1 MPRLSS
7 FAGNQRGG
15 AAILFAVSATV
26 LIGFGA
32 MAVDVG
38 NFFYEKR
45 KLQTANDLAVLAAAS
60 DLPRAQAPQV
70 SARRRRSSSAGFGP
84 RVPQLANAPWVCD
97 AQAASWRAST
107 GG

>member
-1 MPRLSS
+1 MLRLKN
-7 FAGNQRGG
+7 FTRNQKGG

-45 KLQTANDLAVLAAAS
+45 KLQTANDLAALAAAS
-60 DLPRAQAPQV
+60 DLPRAQAAAQ
-70 SARRRRSSSAGFGP
+70 ASAGQNGFSGSAIQALQGAWRLP
-84 RVPQLANAPWVCD
+84 RRPPGRC
-97 AQAASWRAST
+97 R
-107 GG
+107 